1 MQRDDVIKRLR
12 DSEAQLRASGV
23 LHAALFGSVA
33 RGEQNENSDIDILVE
48 LDPSRIVTM
57 FDYASLKDEVQSL
70 FPVSVDVVDRDALK
84 PLLRPQALADAIYAF

>member
-1 MQRDDVIKRLR
+1 MQRDDVIKRLK
-12 DSEAQLRASGV
+12 DSETRLRASGV

-48 LDPSRIVTM
+48 LDPARIVTM

-70 FPVSVDVVDRDALK
+70 FPVSVDVVDREALK

>member
-1 MQRDDVIKRLR
+1 MQRDDVIKRLK
-12 DSEAQLRASGV
+12 DSETRLRASGV

-48 LDPSRIVTM
+48 LDPARKVTM

-70 FPVSVDVVDRDALK
+70 FPVSVDVVDREALK

>member
-1 MQRDDVIKRLR
+1 MPRDDVIKRLK

-48 LDPSRIVTM
+48 LDPARIVTM

-70 FPVSVDVVDRDALK
+70 FPVSVDVVDREALK

>member
-1 MQRDDVIKRLR
+1 MQRDDVIKRLKE
-12 DSEAQLRASGV
+12 SEAQLRASGV
-23 LHAALFGSVA
+23 LHVALFGSVA

-70 FPVSVDVVDRDALK
+70 FPVSVDVVDREALK

>member
-1 MQRDDVIKRLR
+1 MHRDDVIKRLKE
-12 DSEAQLRASGV
+12 SEARLRASGV

-48 LDPSRIVTM
+48 LDPARIVTM
-57 FDYASLKDEVQSL
+57 YDYASLKDEVQSL
-70 FPVSVDVVDRDALK
+70 FPVSVDVVDREAMK